1 MIFRPCIDIHNG
13 KVKQIVGSSLRDSQD
28 ESTDNFISELDGTYY
43 SDLYYTLGLKGGHVI
58 ILNPAG
64 SKYYDESLRQAK
76 LALCAHPGMLQIGGG
91 INPDN
96 AKAFLDAGASHVIV
110 TSYVFKD
117 GRIDRD
123 KLEILKKT
131 VGKEHLVLD
140 LSCKK
145 KGDDYYIVTD
155 RWQKMTDTKLSIE
168 TLDDL
173 SDSCDEFLIHAADV
187 EGKQGGIEENVATLL
202 GNWAKIPV
210 TYAGGVHSI
219 SDIKKLREIGR
230 AKVDVTVGSALDIF
244 GGCLSIKDVIDA
256 CK

>member
-244 GGCLSIKDVIDA
+244 GGYLSIKDVIDA

>member
-123 KLEILKKT
+123 KLEILKKGT
-131 VGKEHLVLD
+131 IHNEQSDCHHRDGKRRRH
-140 LSCKK
+140 
-145 KGDDYYIVTD
+145 
-155 RWQKMTDTKLSIE
+155 Q
-168 TLDDL
+168 
-173 SDSCDEFLIHAADV
+173 
-187 EGKQGGIEENVATLL
+187 
-202 GNWAKIPV
+202 
-210 TYAGGVHSI
+210 
-219 SDIKKLREIGR
+219 GR
-230 AKVDVTVGSALDIF
+230 A
-244 GGCLSIKDVIDA
+244 LSRDRSEHRQQLHQPREEGLL
-256 CK
+256 